1 MFPYV
6 SLTLMATSK
15 EKTKSGK
22 ARRHDTGERSHMPLE
37 LDKLLEVTV
46 DPNAKLENEETD
58 ADRVENALSG
68 IDWESYSLTYKQQ
81 AFIEYYCADPTNATR
96 AALNAGYAPTVAAK
110 EACLM
115 LKRPKISA
123 IIATVMNM
131 RIERTALTKDK
142 VLHELEVLM
151 TATIDDFVVG
161 FNGKVAV
168 AEGRPS
174 YLIKAVKNIEFIV
187 ENIVRPDGSQL
198 QTQRTKVWL
207 YNKEAIVR
215 MAGQYH
221 KMFTENVDHRAP
233 DGIEHR
239 HKWSVN
245 GKELT
250 F

>member
-1 MFPYV
+1 MTAIKDKRV
-6 SLTLMATSK
+6 N
-15 EKTKSGK
+15 KTKK
-22 ARRHDTGERSHMPLE
+22 RRNDTGERRHMPME
-37 LDKLLEVTV
+37 LDNLLDVTV
-46 DPNAKLENEETD
+46 DPNGKLENEETD
-58 ADRVENALSG
+58 ADRVDNALSS
-68 IDWESYSLTYKQQ
+68 IPWDEYNLTYKQR

-142 VLHELEVLM
+142 ILHELEVLM
-151 TATIDDFVVG
+151 TATLDDFEVG
-161 FNGKVAV
+161 LNGKVTV
-168 AEGRPS
+168 AEGRPA
-174 YLIKAVKNIEFIV
+174 YLIKAIKNVEFIV
-187 ENIVRPDGSQL
+187 ENIVRPDTTQL
-198 QTQRTKVWL
+198 QTIRTKVWL
-207 YNKEAIVR
+207 YNKEAILR

-221 KMFTENVDHRAP
+221 KMFTENVDHRTP

-239 HKWSVN
+239 HRWQV
-245 GKELT
+245 GDKELT